1 MGVVSDRIT
10 PEAVAK
16 VAKLARL
23 SLSDD
28 ELLQATHQLS
38 DMLDHFA
45 DIDAL
50 DLDGVEPMT
59 HPTPI
64 ANVMREDIEMDC
76 LDRDEVLA
84 AAPAAEVSSA
94 EIAAIAAAHAD
105 GDQATHGAQP
115 GGVVDP
121 SLLVPSPYATPE
133 PSQAAD
139 LANLQLP
146 VQPDMTEAPGRR
158 DEA

>member
-1 MGVVSDRIT
+1 MSDRIT

-23 SLSDD
+23 SLNDG
-28 ELLQATHQLS
+28 ELATATHQLS

-64 ANVMREDIEMDC
+64 ANVMRDDVEQLC

-84 AAPAAEVSSA
+84 AAPVAE
-94 EIAAIAAAHAD
+94 D
-105 GDQATHGAQP
+105 GRFR
-115 GGVVDP
+115 
-121 SLLVPSPYATPE
+121 VPPIIGLDS
-133 PSQAAD
+133 
-139 LANLQLP
+139 
-146 VQPDMTEAPGRR
+146 
-158 DEA
+158 

>member
-1 MGVVSDRIT
+1 VSDRTNARIDR
-10 PEAVAK
+10 EAVAK

-23 SLSDD
+23 SLTDD
-28 ELLQATHQLS
+28 ELAQATHELS

-64 ANVMREDIEMDC
+64 ANVMREDVIEPG

-84 AAPAAEVSSA
+84 AAPAAE
-94 EIAAIAAAHAD
+94 D
-105 GDQATHGAQP
+105 GRFR
-115 GGVVDP
+115 
-121 SLLVPSPYATPE
+121 VPPIIGLE
-133 PSQAAD
+133 D
-139 LANLQLP
+139 
-146 VQPDMTEAPGRR
+146 
-158 DEA
+158 

>member
-1 MGVVSDRIT
+1 MSGEHRDVVVGSVSVAGPRRERLHWPGMCLDRRAERDIRGTFRADGVRAAPVAWAVVSDRIT

-23 SLSDD
+23 SLTDH
-28 ELLQATHQLS
+28 ELQQATHQLS

-84 AAPAAEVSSA
+84 AAPAAE
-94 EIAAIAAAHAD
+94 D
-105 GDQATHGAQP
+105 GRFR
-115 GGVVDP
+115 
-121 SLLVPSPYATPE
+121 VPPIVGLE
-133 PSQAAD
+133 D
-139 LANLQLP
+139 
-146 VQPDMTEAPGRR
+146 
-158 DEA
+158 